1 MNSNTILNWEDVDYK
16 AIYTRQ
22 LASNPLYWSEETNTW
37 VAYSYDYC
45 KAILLS
51 DHVCVPEAVIDD
63 NTLLNEKAVL
73 LLRKLVR
80 ISNNDQH
87 TIARQA
93 AMLIYNS
100 MKPVAISDILE
111 TLLADI
117 KENATFDWIATVCKK
132 LPVLIIL
139 KSLGFSEDDC
149 TFVVDNIS
157 SLVKIMSP
165 AKTTQD
171 IELINSVVDRF
182 YAISEKHVNSPGFAD
197 QIPKGHI
204 DIDKDELAE
213 LFVCNLVGLF
223 IQCYDA
229 GRGLLCNT
237 LLSLVNT
244 YNDKGLKDIFYYK
257 RLVIETL
264 RFDPPVH
271 NTRRIAIK
279 DILIGD
285 QLIKAGQSILI
296 VIGAANLDPGV
307 FEKPEL
313 YDPSRKNNGENLTFG
328 LGGHNC
334 FAKHTMI
341 DMAVET
347 CVFLTNK
354 FKHISITQQQLE
366 YEPQLNVR
374 LIKEL
379 MVKLQIG

>member
-1 MNSNTILNWEDVDYK
+1 MAYTKQKMNSNTILNWEDVDYK

-22 LASNPLYWSEETNTW
+22 LASNPLHWNEETNTW
-37 VAYSYDYC
+37 VAYRYDYC
-45 KAILLS
+45 KTILLS
-51 DHVCVPEAVIDD
+51 GHVCVPEAVIDD
-63 NTLLNEKAVL
+63 NTLLNEKAIL

-80 ISNNDQH
+80 INNNEQH

-100 MKPVAISDILE
+100 MKPIVISDILE

-117 KENATFDWIATVCKK
+117 KENTAFDWIATIGKK

-165 AKTTQD
+165 DKPVQD
-171 IELINSVVDRF
+171 IEMINSVVDGF
-182 YAISEKHVNSPGFAD
+182 YAISEKHINAPGFTD
-197 QIPKGHI
+197 HIPKGN
-204 DIDKDELAE
+204 IDKDELAE

-237 LLSLVNT
+237 LLSFVRTHDNP
-244 YNDKGLKDIFYYK
+244 GLKDIFYYK
-257 RLVIETL
+257 RLVTETL

-271 NTRRIAIK
+271 NTRRIAVK
-279 DILIGD
+279 DILIGG

-296 VIGAANLDPGV
+296 VIGAANLDA
-307 FEKPEL
+307 
-313 YDPSRKNNGENLTFG
+313 S
-328 LGGHNC
+328 C
-334 FAKHTMI
+334 I
-341 DMAVET
+341 
-347 CVFLTNK
+347 
-354 FKHISITQQQLE
+354 
-366 YEPQLNVR
+366 
-374 LIKEL
+374 
-379 MVKLQIG
+379 

>member
-22 LASNPLYWSEETNTW
+22 LASNPLYWNEETNIW

-51 DHVCVPEAVIDD
+51 QDVCVPEAVTDD
-63 NTLLNEKAVL
+63 NTPLNEKAVL
-73 LLRKLVR
+73 LLRKFVR
-80 ISNNDQH
+80 INNNEQH

-93 AMLIYNS
+93 ALLIYNS

-117 KENATFDWIATVCKK
+117 KDNTAFDWIATVCKK
-132 LPVLIIL
+132 LPVLVVL
-139 KSLGFSEDDC
+139 KALGFSEDDC
-149 TFVVDNIS
+149 AFVVDNIS

-165 AKTTQD
+165 VKTAED
-171 IELINSVVDRF
+171 IELINKVVDKF
-182 YAISEKHVNSPGFAD
+182 YAISEKYINSPGFID
-197 QIPKGHI
+197 HI
-204 DIDKDELAE
+204 RKSNVDINKDELVA
-213 LFVCNLVGLF
+213 LFACNLVGLF
-223 IQCYDA
+223 IQCYDG

-237 LLSLVNT
+237 FLSLVST
-244 YNDKGLKDIFYYK
+244 YNDPGLKDILYYK
-257 RLVIETL
+257 RLVTETL

-271 NTRRIAIK
+271 NTRRIAVK
-279 DILIGD
+279 DILIGG

-296 VIGAANLDPGV
+296 VIGAANLDPQV
-307 FEKPEL
+307 FENPEL
-313 YDPSRKNNGENLTFG
+313 YDPLRKNNGENHTFG

-334 FAKHTMI
+334 FAKYTMI
-341 DMAVET
+341 DMATET

-354 FKHISITQQQLE
+354 YKQISVMQQAFK
-366 YEPQLNVR
+366 YEAQLNVR

-379 MVKLQIG
+379 MVKFL

>member
-1 MNSNTILNWEDVDYK
+1 MNNNTILNWKDVDYK

-22 LASNPLYWSEETNTW
+22 LATNPLYWNEETNTW

-45 KAILLS
+45 KTILLS

-80 ISNNDQH
+80 INNNEQH

-111 TLLADI
+111 TLLAEI
-117 KENATFDWIATVCKK
+117 KENTAFDWIATVGKK
-132 LPVLIIL
+132 LPVLVIL
-139 KSLGFSEDDC
+139 KALDFSDDDC
-149 TFVVDNIS
+149 TFVADNIS
-157 SLVKIMSP
+157 GLVKIMSP
-165 AKTTQD
+165 AKTAQD
-171 IELINSVVDRF
+171 MELINSVVDKF
-182 YAISEKHVNSPGFAD
+182 YTISKKYINSPGFAAHT
-197 QIPKGHI
+197 PKFN
-204 DIDKDELAE
+204 IDKDELAE
-213 LFVCNLVGLF
+213 LFACNLVGLF
-223 IQCYDA
+223 IQCYDG

-237 LLSLVNT
+237 LLSLVRT
-244 YNDKGLKDIFYYK
+244 HDDQGLKDISYYK

-271 NTRRIAIK
+271 NTRRIAFK
-279 DILIGD
+279 DILIGG

-307 FEKPEL
+307 FENPEL
-313 YDPSRKNNGENLTFG
+313 YNPLRKNNSENLTFG

-334 FAKHTMI
+334 FAKYTMI
-341 DMAVET
+341 EMAIET

-354 FKHISITQQQLE
+354 YKRVGITQQQFK
-366 YEPQLNVR
+366 YEAQPNVR
-374 LIKEL
+374 LIKEV
-379 MVKLQIG
+379 MVKVL